1 MQKLKQLIDLIE
13 GKKTYITSVIFAL
26 FEVLKSF
33 ELISLT
39 EAQNTSIRAFL
50 GVLLAIS
57 VRQAIQKAEPKRK
70 KK

>member
-26 FEVLKSF
+26 FEELKSF